1 MPDPQSYR
9 RHGNRDSI
17 MQVTIHSWEPVKVF
31 VEVTDIPVDLSVPD
45 GSTVIIA
52 PPPAREPAP
61 WSGRSRAGSE
71 PGPRRNPPPRW
82 NPPRR
87 PNPPRAR
94 DHAREPAG
102 EPWYLDVTLGDYIAA
117 QRGRARDAGGRG
129 TAMRRQPGGRR

>member
-1 MPDPQSYR
+1 
-9 RHGNRDSI
+9 

-31 VEVTDIPVDLSVPD
+31 VETTDIPIDLVVPD

-71 PGPRRNPPPRW
+71 PGPRPRASQG
-82 NPPRR
+82 

-94 DHAREPAG
+94 GHAREPAG
-102 EPWYLDVTLGDYIAA
+102 DPWYLNVTLGDYIAA
-117 QRGRARDAGGRG
+117 QQGRARDTGGRG
-129 TAMRRQPGGRR
+129 TAMRRQPGGQGAGRR